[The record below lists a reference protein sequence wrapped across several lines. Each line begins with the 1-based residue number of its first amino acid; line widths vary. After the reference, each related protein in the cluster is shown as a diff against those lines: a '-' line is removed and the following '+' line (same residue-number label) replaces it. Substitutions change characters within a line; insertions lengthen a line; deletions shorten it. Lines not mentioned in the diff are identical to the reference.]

1 MKTHMI
7 QIYNKYVN
15 NKIDILLIIILLKFF
30 IL

>member
-1 MKTHMI
+1 MEKHML